1 MSVGGSSKTIVQGN
15 DPNSNIYIVGS
26 FRIDLNEVTMV
37 GLKSMLKLLPK
48 VQYANLKVRKG
59 ARDSRKK

>member
-37 GLKSMLKLLPK
+37 GLKSMRKLLPK
-48 VQYANLKVRKG
+48 AQYANLKVRKG

>member
-1 MSVGGSSKTIVQGN
+1 MQGN

-37 GLKSMLKLLPK
+37 GLKSMRKLLPK
-48 VQYANLKVRKG
+48 AQYANLKVRKG